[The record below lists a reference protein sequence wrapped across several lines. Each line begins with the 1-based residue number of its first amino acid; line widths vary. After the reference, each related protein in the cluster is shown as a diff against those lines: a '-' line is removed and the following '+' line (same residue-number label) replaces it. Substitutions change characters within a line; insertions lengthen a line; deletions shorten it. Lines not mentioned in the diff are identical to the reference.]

1 MHWQRAF
8 KLNSKALANLNQ
20 WLAIVLLA
28 ASAPALSWPE
38 WADDNSD
45 DSPKRV
51 SAAQKPTLAGPQA
64 HYQHLL
70 ATVSAQSTFP
80 KAFYRDDVDDG
91 VQSTCL
97 ACHQAEGVAQQSGA
111 RLVLTADADAN
122 HQAFT
127 EFLALD
133 DTDGARILAKVTGQ
147 YGHGGGA
154 VLTPSS
160 LTYVALQDYL
170 TMLGALTEGPQ
181 GEDAFWEGTAA
192 EPRDITLRRAAL
204 LLAGQIPSAA
214 SLSKA
219 SESEAGLREQI
230 MAAMSGPG
238 FRDFVIRGANDRLL
252 IDGLLNGMNFGVD
265 SRGRYPALAELMKTL
280 PEERPEEYEDY
291 HDKPFL
297 TENDADW
304 AFRWAITREP
314 LELIAHVV
322 MNDLSYQQVVTADH
336 TMVNAFSDLAYRSD
350 TGFSHDF
357 SDASGFY
364 DRSEY
369 GEFKPGYNDGH
380 IPNDQ
385 QFESDDDGYVQSFSR
400 YQEWPH
406 AGVLSTQAWLARY
419 PSTDTNR
426 NRARARWT
434 YYHFLGVDIEKSA
447 PRTTDPVALADT
459 NNPTMNNSACTICH
473 RRLDPVAG
481 AYQSFG
487 DLGLYLD
494 QYGGEDS
501 LPNTYKYPEHHGGE
515 RGSTGYVEGDTW
527 YRDMRQPGLDGAV
540 AGGQDDSL
548 QWLGQQIA
556 SDPRFAAATVR
567 FWWPAIYGADPLIA
581 PEDDSA
587 PNYAQ
592 HLRAFREQ
600 EALIGSLA
608 RRFEAAEFSAKSLF
622 ADMLTAKWY
631 RHSLT
636 TDVELVTARG
646 SELET
651 VGRGRLLGPEE
662 LDRKN
667 IAVFGRTWRQNDQW
681 NAHDF
686 SVRTALTGNRAEFS
700 AFYGG
705 IDGAVVTERNR
716 EITPL
721 MSNLTEAMA
730 SELACQIVLEDFNR
744 PQGQRHLFAEVGRTT
759 VPGTLAEIQALLPGT
774 VQSGDADMQ
783 NHVAE
788 LTTAMVGGPV
798 VVHLQD
804 MTQSRPRN
812 AGDERTIAQLV
823 VQEIEV
829 RQNSRVIKRISGAQL
844 PAQRGFTGDKFTDSQ
859 GREDFR
865 GRIHDRYWAM
875 HRRARVEFELDL
887 PPGEYTLV
895 FKLGTWLGEN
905 YGRDAMQV
913 AVSLRATENIA
924 NTASAKAIEKEIN
937 ALLMRATHREASR
950 SEMDQLVAALLSGAA
965 EAVQNG
971 PFFQG
976 NNAACDTWSIW
987 GDDRDLTDEARS
999 ARYSDPAGMLRGWTT
1014 LIHGVLTSYGYLHD

>member
-8 KLNSKALANLNQ
+8 KLNSKTLASMNR
-20 WLAIVLLA
+20 WLLMLLLA
-28 ASAPALSWPE
+28 ASAPVFSWPE
-38 WADDNSD
+38 WADDNSN

-97 ACHQAEGVAQQSGA
+97 ACHRAEGVAQQSGA

-127 EFLALD
+127 DFLALD

-230 MAAMSGPG
+230 MAAMNGPG

-252 IDGLLNGMNFGVD
+252 LNGLGNGLNFKDGATD
-265 SRGRYPALAELMKTL
+265 RYPALAELMATL
-280 PEERPEEYEDY
+280 PTKVPEEF
-291 HDKPFL
+291 KASSRPFFARYAVQQGFR
-297 TENDADW
+297 DA
-304 AFRWAITREP
+304 IMREP

-350 TGFSHDF
+350 AGFSHDF
-357 SDASGFY
+357 SDASGLW

-380 IPNDQ
+380 IPHDQ
-385 QFESDDDGYVQSFSR
+385 QYENNENGIKSFSG

-459 NNPTMNNSACTICH
+459 NNPTMNNSACAICH
-473 RRLDPVAG
+473 QRLDPVAG

-487 DLGLYLD
+487 DLGHYLS

-527 YRDMRQPGLDGAV
+527 YRDMRQPGLDGSV
-540 AGGQDDSL
+540 AEGQDDSL

-556 SDPRFAAATVR
+556 NDPRFAAATVR
-567 FWWPAIYGADPLIA
+567 FWWPAIYGADPLMA

-587 PNYAQ
+587 PNYGQ

-608 RRFEAAEFSAKSLF
+608 RRFEASEFNAKSLF
-622 ADMLTAKWY
+622 ADMLMAKWY

-667 IAVFGRTWRQNDQW
+667 HAVFGRTWQQEDW
-681 NAHDF
+681 LKAHHF
-686 SVRTALTGNRAEFS
+686 SVETALTGFRAEFS

-705 IDGAVVTERNR
+705 IDGATVTKRNR

-730 SELACQIVLEDFNR
+730 SELACQIVIEDFNR
-744 PQGQRHLFAEVGRTT
+744 PIGQRHIFTKVSKTT
-759 VPGTLAEIQALLPGT
+759 VPGASLDETQA
-774 VQSGDADMQ
+774 
-783 NHVAE
+783 
-788 LTTAMVGGPV
+788 
-798 VVHLQD
+798 
-804 MTQSRPRN
+804 
-812 AGDERTIAQLV
+812 
-823 VQEIEV
+823 
-829 RQNSRVIKRISGAQL
+829 
-844 PAQRGFTGDKFTDSQ
+844 
-859 GREDFR
+859 
-865 GRIHDRYWAM
+865 
-875 HRRARVEFELDL
+875 FE
-887 PPGEYTLV
+887 
-895 FKLGTWLGEN
+895 K
-905 YGRDAMQV
+905 Q
-913 AVSLRATENIA
+913 
-924 NTASAKAIEKEIN
+924 IN

-950 SEMDQLVAALLSGAA
+950 SEMDQLVAAVLSSAA

-971 PFFQG
+971 PGFWR
-976 NNAACDTWSIW
+976 NNAVCDTWSIW

-999 ARYSDPAGMLRGWTT
+999 ARYSDPTGMLRGWTT